1 MSHNSSV
8 LVPSASFSDL
18 SCRRAFGAPATID
31 NMDGVRRVERELAA
45 LQQTL
50 KKEEKKRHELEWIN
64 DDLEKRLEAEAKSRH
79 TLELQSSDNVRETAV
94 LRQQLQQQQQRSA
107 DSQRTI
113 ETLTLQLEAE
123 AQGRRDTLAENAK
136 LQTQVNDLKQKHYEE
151 CRRRM
156 SVEARTQRLERQ
168 LAQSVHRKT
177 DLRKDVIRQYRSIND
192 GSYIKDVDEIEVEDA
207 KHKAVRNNSNNGDL
221 LTDLVSF
228 FFGCR

>member
-1 MSHNSSV
+1 MAHNSSV

-18 SCRRAFGAPATID
+18 SCRRAFGAPATIE
-31 NMDGVRRVERELAA
+31 NMDGLRRVERELAA

-79 TLELQSSDNVRETAV
+79 TFELQSSDNVRETAA
-94 LRQQLQQQQQRSA
+94 LRQELQQQQQRHA

-123 AQGRRDTLAENAK
+123 AQGRRDVLAENSK

-151 CRRRM
+151 YRRRM
-156 SVEARTQRLERQ
+156 CVEARTQRLERQ

-177 DLRKDVIRQYRSIND
+177 DLRKDVIRQYRSING
-192 GSYIKDVDEIEVEDA
+192 GSSIKDVDEIEVEEA
-207 KHKAVRNNSNNGDL
+207 KHKAVRNNNNGDL